1 MPKKNGNGKTALVP
15 FQKQYPVLAGGA
27 QKAVELIQES
37 LGNAEI
43 TPWDLDVV
51 TMPTGGAVFWSVT
64 NEAGDEDTT
73 KELTGVVIFQQRT
86 RAYWIKGEID
96 NSPPDCS
103 SCDLITGIGDLTG
116 SGERTVHE
124 CRPCP
129 FSQWGS
135 CTKGGKGQACKVK
148 NIVFLLR
155 HGEYLPTIIVMPV
168 MSIKVWQKFVLRQAG
183 HGKALTS
190 YEIAISLKEAMSPAG
205 KYSVISVRKT
215 RDLTDD
221 EQSLL
226 LPYAKSLRP
235 LFEAVKKDMSEG
247 DEE

>member
-1 MPKKNGNGKTALVP
+1 
-15 FQKQYPVLAGGA
+15 VLAGGA

-51 TMPTGGAVFWSVT
+51 KMPTGGTVFWSVT
-64 NEAGDEDTT
+64 NKAGDEDTT
-73 KELTGVVIFQQRT
+73 KELVGVVVFQQRI

-96 NSPPDCS
+96 GSPPDCS
-103 SCDLITGIGDLTG
+103 SSDLITGTGDQTG
-116 SGERTVHE
+116 SGERTVHD
-124 CRPCP
+124 CKPCP

-135 CTKGGKGQACKVK
+135 DPQGGRGQACKVK

-155 HGEYLPTIIVMPV
+155 HGEYLPTVIPMPV
-168 MSIKVWQKFVLRQAG
+168 MSIKVWQKFILRQAG

-190 YEIAISLKEAMSPAG
+190 YEVTISLKEAMSPSG
-205 KYSVISVRKT
+205 KYSVIDVRNT
-215 RDLTDD
+215 RDLTND

-235 LFEAVKKDMSEG
+235 LFGAVKKDMSEG
-247 DEE
+247 DGE